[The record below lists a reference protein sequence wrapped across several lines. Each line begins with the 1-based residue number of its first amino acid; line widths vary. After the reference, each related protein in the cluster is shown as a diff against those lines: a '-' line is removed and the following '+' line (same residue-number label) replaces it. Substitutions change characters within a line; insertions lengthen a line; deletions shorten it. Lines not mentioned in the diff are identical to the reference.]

1 MLYKGEN
8 LQSLAEI
15 IDKIK
20 SKNFSIETQYK
31 FLKIN
36 QAVIAELEIFAQQK
50 DYLIQTYGEIDEQ
63 GKVIMLEDGRIKI
76 KNECLEECAAKIRE
90 INDMQ
95 VTIPDLYFSL
105 DELEPLGLTLGEL
118 MLLEPFIKS

>member
-8 LQSLAEI
+8 LESLAAI
-15 IDKIK
+15 IDKNK

-31 FLKIN
+31 FLKIY
-36 QAVIAELEIFAQQK
+36 QAVIGELEIFAQQK
-50 DYLIQTYGEIDEQ
+50 NYLINTYAEKDEN
-63 GKVIMLEDGRIKI
+63 GKPITTPNGGIKI
-76 KNECLEECAAKIRE
+76 KSECLEECAAKIQE

-105 DELEPLGLTLGEL
+105 DELEPLDLTLGDVI
-118 MLLEPFIKS
+118 LLSPFIKS